1 MYKNQTDLKSVISYL
16 EQSFQKHL
24 LDKTFM
30 CDNTQF
36 VEALKIW
43 DVIVRFARVHNHV
56 LPDTLPKYLADHDL
70 WFEFIAVCHI
80 FAYPKIQ
87 VCFETITINI
97 RSIKLKFES
106 ITC

>member
-1 MYKNQTDLKSVISYL
+1 MYKDQTDLKSVISYL

-30 CDNTQF
+30 YDNTQF
-36 VEALKIW
+36 VKALKIW
-43 DVIVRFARVHNHV
+43 DVIVCFARVHNCV

-80 FAYPKIQ
+80 FAYPKTQ
-87 VCFETITINI
+87 VRFETITLIKI
-97 RSIKLKFES
+97 RIKLKLE
-106 ITC
+106 

>member
-16 EQSFQKHL
+16 EQSFEKQI

-30 CDNTQF
+30 CDNAQF
-36 VEALKIW
+36 IEVLKMW

-56 LPDTLPKYLADHDL
+56 LPDILPRYLADHDL

-80 FAYPKIQ
+80 FAYPTTQ
-87 VCFETITINI
+87 VHFKTITLIE
-97 RSIKLKFES
+97 KL
-106 ITC
+106 

>member
-1 MYKNQTDLKSVISYL
+1 MYKNQTDLKSVIEYL

-30 CDNTQF
+30 CDSTQF

-43 DVIVRFARVHNHV
+43 DVIVRFARVHNYI
-56 LPDTLPKYLADHDL
+56 LPDTLLKYLANNDL

-80 FAYPKIQ
+80 FAYPTTQ
-87 VCFETITINI
+87 VRFKTTAL
-97 RSIKLKFES
+97 IK
-106 ITC
+106 